1 MNKSTIEAGQ
11 SEQMPNSDS
20 NVDEMQVSPSIANAP
35 VSSSRYDCDRLANVK
50 LVKHETI
57 KSILAAHYN
66 EPEQKVY
73 DVKITAD
80 LFDGTSRNMTVGE
93 EAKAIENMGL
103 WGFALTEENEIHY
116 WIGNDNKK
124 EDLVFFIAHELGHLV
139 GEEDADD
146 MHEEFRA
153 DSYAYV
159 ALKAFELAASLG
171 CC

>member
-1 MNKSTIEAGQ
+1 MQKETTKDEGLTS
-11 SEQMPNSDS
+11 SPNDS
-20 NVDEMQVSPSIANAP
+20 NVP
-35 VSSSRYDCDRLANVK
+35 VSSSRYNCERLANVK

-66 EPEQKVY
+66 APEEKVY
-73 DVKITAD
+73 DIKITAD
-80 LFDGTSRNMTVGE
+80 LYDGTSRNMLVAD
-93 EAKAIENMGL
+93 EAKAIDNMGL
-103 WGFALTEENEIHY
+103 WGFALAEENEIHY
-116 WIGNDNKK
+116 WLGDDNKK

-159 ALKAFELAASLG
+159 ALKAFELVARLG